1 MTSRLTVPQS
11 VYNILSQK
19 MLNIV
24 IIDVIAIALMSMM
37 TAGYVVVEHSLQVV
51 TKLTTQLTTPR
62 DLLF

>member
-1 MTSRLTVPQS
+1 MTSRPTVPQS

-51 TKLTTQLTTPR
+51 TKLTT
-62 DLLF
+62 